1 MTFSNFWSRDWGPT
15 FCTARRLTVAVLAL
29 LITIGSITA
38 ECAYQ
43 SGRLLRLA
51 LEARN
56 NQLAAFWVR
65 ALGVG
70 AATSVTATPPS
81 MVAAP
86 VAPPPAPGKP
96 PRPVRKAAAV
106 AVAPAKPRSA
116 RRRKAKAPVLMGA

>member
-1 MTFSNFWSRDWGPT
+1 MTFFNFWSRDWGPT

-29 LITIGSITA
+29 VITLGGIAA

-65 ALGVG
+65 ALGVE
-70 AATSVTATPPS
+70 AATLTPS

-96 PRPVRKAAAV
+96 PRPVRK
-106 AVAPAKPRSA
+106 
-116 RRRKAKAPVLMGA
+116 RRRKAKAAPALAPVLMGA